1 MKGEGGFFEKVLG
14 KESNSPWSKSLFFF
28 FFFFFKRVCTAF
40 VYFPLKMA

>member
-28 FFFFFKRVCTAF
+28 FLFFLKGSA
-40 VYFPLKMA
+40 PLLYTFH